1 MSKPPQPSPP
11 AVRRRY
17 ARTPENILVALG
29 CEPTRL
35 MKSKLKLWMSWPDF
49 PKAGKNGRDIE
60 QLKQWVDD
68 NQDVFLADGKR
79 AKLLQE
85 GDKFSG
91 GDLKLFRQSG
101 SAARGG
107 DGADDEP
114 EVMGYAGIAEALA
127 RHFQVPVSKMD
138 ISDWTHGKRLD
149 HGVPNFPPPK
159 ASGRFNKLES
169 INWFRQYKFH
179 DPRASATPDL
189 FKKLENERATSEL
202 ERLEHERLMRAV
214 ERSQYIEKAEHN
226 RILATLGGMA
236 RNTLWDLFDR
246 TAYDRMQEIL
256 ELAAMPEEWRQLVMA
271 ELRKLNPELLQK
283 FAAAV
288 SMEIQANEKP
298 VEKQNEKPA

>member
-1 MSKPPQPSPP
+1 MSAKP
-11 AVRRRY
+11 AKRY
-17 ARTPENILVALG
+17 ARTPDNILVALG

-60 QLKQWVDD
+60 ELKKWVDD

-91 GDLKLFRQSG
+91 SDLKLMRAAGATGNDGVQS
-101 SAARGG
+101 
-107 DGADDEP
+107 GADDP

-127 RHFQVPVSKMD
+127 RHFQIPVSKMD

-179 DPRASATPDL
+179 DPRSTSTPDL
-189 FKKLENERATSEL
+189 FKKLENERATGEL
-202 ERLEHERLMRAV
+202 ERLDHERLMRAV

-246 TAYDRMQEIL
+246 TAYDRMQDTL
-256 ELAAMPEEWRQLVMA
+256 EQAAMPEEWRQLVMT
-271 ELRKLNPELLQK
+271 ELRRLNPELLIK

-288 SMEIQANEKP
+288 NVEIQENEKP
-298 VEKQNEKPA
+298 VEKAK